1 MKSILLILGLSLCTL
16 TGTVFG
22 QGGKAEPNRIVF
34 APHTSSAVVNGTL
47 SNGQEMDYV
56 FTARAGQTVVIK
68 NNKPSLFDLRVFN
81 GPGDFETEFE
91 TSPTLTF
98 EVPETGD
105 YMFFVRKKQ
114 GKTPRRAWFSL
125 TLSIK

>member
-1 MKSILLILGLSLCTL
+1 MKSILLILFLTLCAL
-16 TGTVFG
+16 TILG

-34 APHTSSAVVNGTL
+34 VPHTSSAAVSGRL

-56 FTARAGQTVVIK
+56 FAARAGQTVVIK
-68 NNKPSLFDLRVFN
+68 NNKPSLSDFRVFHS
-81 GPGDFETEFE
+81 PADFETEFE
-91 TSPTLTF
+91 SSPTLTF

-105 YMFFVRKKQ
+105 YMFIVRKKQ
-114 GKTPRRAWFSL
+114 VRAPRSARFSL